1 MLMMIFQMGASESS
15 NSFFIFSSSQP
26 NEFKNNLWIFIIFAG
41 EGGTAAVSSQ
51 VAASTSSLV
60 GTEDDVGGALGSSSD
75 PEHSSSLSGDLIH
88 RDHRELD
95 INDDETEDDQPGPH
109 HPGSVPGK

>member
-1 MLMMIFQMGASESS
+1 MKQGSLKILAIHLSLSKC
-15 NSFFIFSSSQP
+15 QP
-26 NEFKNNLWIFIIFAG
+26 NEFYNNLWIFIIFAG

>member
-1 MLMMIFQMGASESS
+1 MNLY
-15 NSFFIFSSSQP
+15 
-26 NEFKNNLWIFIIFAG
+26 NNLWIFIIFAG